1 MNKSII
7 SFTIVLLVLGIF
19 ISMQFKTQQQLI
31 NSLAYQDAR
40 DLITLYN
47 TMKEKQDDLSIT
59 VQELRQ
65 RKSTIEYETARGIE
79 RIDNTEQEIEQL
91 QMLNGE
97 LPVNGPGITVTI
109 TGDAPLLHYD
119 LVDLV
124 NELWATGAE
133 AIAIN
138 DHRITVNTYIQPYS
152 SDEIFVNDEKLLFP
166 CIIKAIGDPHT
177 LEKGLTF
184 TGGLVENWSILYG
197 IYPSITPR
205 DNIAIPAVKNRGVAL
220 E

>member
-1 MNKSII
+1 MSKTTI
-7 SFTIVLLVLGIF
+7 SFTIVLLVLGIV

-40 DLITLYN
+40 DLVTLYN
-47 TMKEKQDDLSIT
+47 TMKEKELDLSIT
-59 VQELRQ
+59 VEELRQ
-65 RKSTIEYETARGIE
+65 KK
-79 RIDNTEQEIEQL
+79 NTLEFEAAKGEELIYLTQQEIEQL
-91 QMLNGE
+91 QILNGE
-97 LPVNGPGITVTI
+97 LPVSGPGITVTI
-109 TGDAPLLHYD
+109 TRDAPLLHYD

-138 DHRITVNTYIQPYS
+138 DHRITVNTHIQQYS
-152 SDEIFVNDEKLLFP
+152 ADEILVNKEKLLFP
-166 CIIKAIGDPHT
+166 CIVKAIGDPHT

-184 TGGLVENWSILYG
+184 TGGLIENWRILYG
-197 IYPSITPR
+197 IYPLITPR
-205 DNIAIPAVKNRGVAL
+205 ESITIPSIKSQAISR